1 MSVRI
6 LLLED
11 APADAALIQRELT
24 KAGLVFVSQRVD
36 TRPGFEEALR
46 IFAPDVILSDHG
58 LPGFDGAA
66 ALQLVKERFP
76 ALPVILVTGSLN
88 EETAVEFMKA
98 GAADYVLKDHLTR
111 LPQAIKRALRESR
124 LREERELA
132 VAALR
137 ASEEQYRALFEN
149 TPYPMWVFDLETHRL
164 LAVNG
169 AAIAHYGYRK
179 EEFLALR
186 IEDLRPPEDIP
197 ALERRLATRPPG
209 YQTTGPWR
217 HRKKDGTIIEV
228 EISGHDITF
237 AGRRAELVVIDDIT
251 ERKRLEEQFR
261 QAQKMEA
268 VGRLAAGVAHD
279 FNNLLTAILGTTDLM
294 LEDLAAD
301 HPNREGLLDIRGATE
316 RAAVLTRQL
325 LTFSRQ
331 QVVSPQ
337 VLRLNDLVID
347 LVKLLRRLLGEDVTI
362 ATGLAAD
369 CGSVNADPGQ
379 LEQVLVNLA
388 VNARDA
394 MPNGG
399 RLTLETENV
408 DLDGDYPTER
418 VTIPAGRYVMLA
430 VTDTGSGMDA
440 KTKARIFEPFF
451 TTKPVGKGTGLG
463 LATVYGVVQQSR
475 GYIWLYSEL
484 GHGTSFKIYLPRVDA
499 AASQAAADE
508 AAPGALDGT
517 ETVLVAE
524 DEEAVRQIIAKVLE
538 ARGYRVLIA
547 RDGVEALALAAARGE
562 TAIDLLVTDVVMP
575 DMNGRELSRRLT
587 EVHPKLKTLYLSGYT
602 DDAILHRGVLQEGV
616 AFLQKPFSL
625 GALARK
631 VRDVIEARP

>member
-11 APADAALIQRELT
+11 VPADAALIQRELT

-36 TRPGFEEALR
+36 TRVAFEEALR
-46 IFAPDVILSDHG
+46 VFSPDVILSDHG

-76 ALPVILVTGSLN
+76 TLPVILVTGSLN

-111 LPQAIKRALRESR
+111 LPQSIKRALSESR

-137 ASEEQYRALFEN
+137 TSEAQYRALFEN
-149 TPYPMWVFDLETHRL
+149 TPYPMWVFDLDTHKL

-169 AAIAHYGYRK
+169 AAIAHYGYRR

-197 ALERRLATRPPG
+197 ELERHLATRPAG
-209 YQTTGPWR
+209 YRTTGPWR
-217 HRKKDGTIIEV
+217 HRKKDGTIIQV
-228 EISGHDITF
+228 ETSGHEIPF
-237 AGRRAELVVIDDIT
+237 AGRRAEFVVIDDVT
-251 ERKRLEEQFR
+251 ERRRLEEQFR

-294 LEDLAAD
+294 IEDLPAD
-301 HPNREGLLDIRGATE
+301 HPNREGLLDIRGAAE
-316 RAAVLTRQL
+316 RATVLTRQL

-331 QVVSPQ
+331 QVVSPR
-337 VLRLNDLVID
+337 VLRLNELITD

-362 ATGLAAD
+362 ATALTPD
-369 CGSVNADPGQ
+369 CGPVKADPGQ
-379 LEQVLVNLA
+379 LEQVIVNLS

-399 RLTLETENV
+399 RLMLETKNI

-418 VTIPAGRYVMLA
+418 VTIPAGRYVMFA
-430 VTDTGSGMDA
+430 VTDTGTGMDA

-463 LATVYGVVQQSR
+463 LATVYGVVQQSG
-475 GYIWLYSEL
+475 GYIWLYTEP
-484 GHGTSFKIYLPRVDA
+484 GHGSSFKIYLPRVDA
-499 AASQAAADE
+499 VETEPAAE
-508 AAPGALDGT
+508 ASLAGAFDGS

-524 DEEAVRQIIAKVLE
+524 DEEAVRQIIEKALD
-538 ARGYRVLIA
+538 AHGYRVLSA
-547 RDGVEALALAAARGE
+547 RDGAEALERASVYAGQ
-562 TAIDLLVTDVVMP
+562 IDLLVTDVVMP
-575 DMNGRELSRRLT
+575 DMNGRELSRRLVQT
-587 EVHPKLKTLYLSGYT
+587 RPNLRTLYLSGYT
-602 DDAILHRGVLQEGV
+602 DDAILHRGVLQQGV

-625 GALARK
+625 RMLARK
-631 VRDVIEARP
+631 VREVIEARP